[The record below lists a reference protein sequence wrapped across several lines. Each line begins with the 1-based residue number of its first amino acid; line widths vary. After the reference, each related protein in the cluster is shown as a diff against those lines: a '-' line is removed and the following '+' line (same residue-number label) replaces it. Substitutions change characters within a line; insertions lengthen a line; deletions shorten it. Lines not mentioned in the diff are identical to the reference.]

1 MRRKSLL
8 TLSAVAAAAALTL
21 SACGGGGDAGQ
32 SGEAAGGSG
41 GGEGTIEFFM
51 NAPTGSPQE
60 ETMKELVKEFE
71 EDTGIHVALTTKAA
85 GFEDD
90 VKVKMA
96 SGDMPDIFST
106 HGWSVLRYS
115 PFLLPL
121 EDEPWAEHLNP
132 GLENVMLDEDGH
144 LYALPLEYGIT
155 GLLANLSLLEE
166 HDIDVE
172 SLQTWDGLT
181 AAMEKLHDEGIAP
194 ITSAGKDHNSGDI
207 GNWLASG
214 NLTEEEDETFLEGE
228 FSTELWDKSV
238 TDRVQEWTDNDWFN
252 ADYVSATYDD
262 MSRQLAE
269 GSAAFAMSWPFVLN
283 TALEFNPD
291 IEVGF
296 IPIPGVEPY
305 LVGGE
310 GVSSFGIAKDT
321 KDPEAAKQ
329 FLAFLAEPANA
340 ERLMEAGGTYS
351 GLTNVEVD
359 LGPLQH
365 SYDDYVASGEVWV
378 APYFD
383 RVYLPSGMWDTIITT
398 TDAVINKQMDAQQ
411 ASDAMKDQFD
421 TLFGQ

>member
-1 MRRKSLL
+1 MRRKSFL

-21 SACGGGGDAGQ
+21 SACGGSDAGQ
-32 SGEAAGGSG
+32 SGAAGGSK

-71 EDTGIHVALTTKAA
+71 EETGIHVALTTKAA

-96 SGDMPDIFST
+96 SGDLPDVFST
-106 HGWSVLRYS
+106 HGWSVLRYA
-115 PFLLPL
+115 PFLIPL
-121 EDEPWAEHLNP
+121 EDEPWAEYLNP
-132 GLENVMLDEDGH
+132 GLEDVMLDDDGH

-166 HDIDVE
+166 QGIDVD

-181 AAMEKLHDEGIAP
+181 AAMEKLHEAGISP
-194 ITSAGKDHNSGDI
+194 ITSAGKDNNSGDI

-214 NLTEEEDETFLEGE
+214 QLTQEEDDSFLEGE
-228 FSTELWDKSV
+228 FSTELWEDAV
-238 TDRVQEWTDNDWFN
+238 TNRVQEWADNGWFN
-252 ADYVSATYDD
+252 ADYVSATFDD
-262 MSRQLAE
+262 MSRQLAD

-283 TALEFNPD
+283 TAHEFNPD
-291 IEVGF
+291 VELGF
-296 IPIPGVEPY
+296 IPIPGLEPY

-310 GVSSFGIAKDT
+310 GVSSFGIAKDS

-359 LGPLQH
+359 LGILQP
-365 SYDDYVASGEVWV
+365 SYDTYVAPGEIRV

-398 TDAVINKQMDAQQ
+398 TDAVINKQMDSQQ
-411 ASDAMKDQFD
+411 ASDAMQAQFK
-421 TLFGQ
+421 TLYGQ